1 MALTGV
7 HRLAMMALM
16 KDNVSRK
23 REGQP
28 KGCLFR
34 KQYETLFANGMPGG
48 MEKGGA
54 IFNRPNSNFKKEVS
68 LMKTT
73 PQPVTYAGDRISGAG
88 SAALARR
95 PGRTLGRRILDNWQL
110 YALLLIPVVLTFV
123 YKYIPMY
130 GIQIAFRD
138 FKASKG
144 YMGSEW
150 VGWYWF
156 QRFFSSPTCW
166 RMIKNTVLIS
176 LFSLLWS
183 FPIPIILSLII
194 NQLRFH
200 KFKRVVQTVLYAPH
214 FISVMVICGM
224 IRIFLSPS
232 GGLLN
237 LILGTQIDF
246 LTQSSAFRTIYIAS
260 GIWQDAGW
268 GCIIYLATLANV
280 DPGLYEA
287 AKIDGASVF
296 QRILNIDIPE
306 LLPMAI
312 LNLIMAAGG
321 LMNVGF
327 EKVWLLQTDLNKA
340 TSDVIAVYVYQQGI
354 ESAKYSYSTAV
365 GLFNTAVN
373 IVLLLIVN
381 KIASKASDVEFV

>member
-1 MALTGV
+1 MSQVCKPAAQV
-7 HRLAMMALM
+7 LA
-16 KDNVSRK
+16 
-23 REGQP
+23 P
-28 KGCLFR
+28 H
-34 KQYETLFANGMPGG
+34 
-48 MEKGGA
+48 
-54 IFNRPNSNFKKEVS
+54 KKS
-68 LMKTT
+68 L
-73 PQPVTYAGDRISGAG
+73 S
-88 SAALARR
+88 
-95 PGRTLGRRILDNWQL
+95 RRIMDNWQL
-110 YALLLIPVVLTFV
+110 YLLLLIPVVLTIL
-123 YKYIPMY
+123 YKYVPMY

-138 FKASKG
+138 FKASRG

-150 VGWYWF
+150 VGLYWF
-156 QRFFSSPTCW
+156 RRFFSSPTCL
-166 RMIKNTVLIS
+166 RMIKNTILIS
-176 LFSLLWS
+176 LYSLLWT
-183 FPIPIILSLII
+183 FPIPIVLSLII
-194 NQLRFH
+194 NQLRFQRY
-200 KFKRVVQTVLYAPH
+200 KRLVQTVLYAPH
-214 FISVMVICGM
+214 FISIMVVCGM
-224 IRIFLSPS
+224 LRIFLSPS
-232 GGLLN
+232 GGLVN
-237 LILGTQIDF
+237 LIFGTSIDF
-246 LTQSSAFRTIYIAS
+246 LTESSAFRTIYIAS

-296 QRILNIDIPE
+296 QRIKNIDLPE

-354 ESAKYSYSTAV
+354 ENAKYSYSTAV

-373 IVLLLIVN
+373 IILLLIVN

>member
-1 MALTGV
+1 MKASEQSKNGQLP
-7 HRLAMMALM
+7 AM
-16 KDNVSRK
+16 
-23 REGQP
+23 
-28 KGCLFR
+28 
-34 KQYETLFANGMPGG
+34 
-48 MEKGGA
+48 
-54 IFNRPNSNFKKEVS
+54 
-68 LMKTT
+68 
-73 PQPVTYAGDRISGAG
+73 
-88 SAALARR
+88 
-95 PGRTLGRRILDNWQL
+95 GRAVRGKPLGRRIRDNWQL
-110 YALLLIPVVLTFV
+110 YALLLIPVVLTLV

-138 FKASKG
+138 FKASRG
-144 YMGSEW
+144 YLGSEW
-150 VGWYWF
+150 VGLYWF
-156 QRFFSSPTCW
+156 KRFFSAPNCV
-166 RMIKNTVLIS
+166 RMIKNTVLLS
-176 LFSLLWS
+176 LYTLLWT

-194 NQLRFH
+194 NQLRFG

-214 FISVMVICGM
+214 FISIMVICGM

-232 GGLLN
+232 GGLIN
-237 LILGTQIDF
+237 LLLGSSIDF
-246 LTQSSAFRTIYIAS
+246 LTEASAFRTIYIAS
-260 GIWQDAGW
+260 AVWQDAGW

-287 AKIDGASVF
+287 AKVDGASVF
-296 QRILNIDIPE
+296 QRIRNIDIPE

-340 TSDVIAVYVYQQGI
+340 ASDVIAVYVYQQGI

-365 GLFNTAVN
+365 GLFNTIVN
-373 IVLLLIVN
+373 IALLLIVN

>member
-1 MALTGV
+1 MSVKQHSGV
-7 HRLAMMALM
+7 GTAVAVPA
-16 KDNVSRK
+16 K
-23 REGQP
+23 
-28 KGCLFR
+28 
-34 KQYETLFANGMPGG
+34 
-48 MEKGGA
+48 
-54 IFNRPNSNFKKEVS
+54 
-68 LMKTT
+68 
-73 PQPVTYAGDRISGAG
+73 
-88 SAALARR
+88 R
-95 PGRTLGRRILDNWQL
+95 PGRPLGQRLLDNWQL
-110 YALLLIPVVLTFV
+110 YALLLVPVVLTVV

-138 FKASKG
+138 FDPNLGFVESQ
-144 YMGSEW
+144 W
-150 VGWYWF
+150 VGLQWF
-156 QRFFSSPTCW
+156 ARFFNAPTCF

-194 NQLRFH
+194 NQLRFA

-214 FISVMVICGM
+214 FISTMIICGM
-224 IRIFLSPS
+224 IRIFLSPT

-237 LILGTQIDF
+237 LLLGTQIDF

-287 AKIDGASVF
+287 AKVDGASVF

-354 ESAKYSYSTAV
+354 EQAKYSYSTAV

-373 IVLLLIVN
+373 IILLLVVN

>member
-1 MALTGV
+1 MA
-7 HRLAMMALM
+7 
-16 KDNVSRK
+16 K
-23 REGQP
+23 RNP
-28 KGCLFR
+28 S
-34 KQYETLFANGMPGG
+34 AAAVP
-48 MEKGGA
+48 A
-54 IFNRPNSNFKKEVS
+54 
-68 LMKTT
+68 
-73 PQPVTYAGDRISGAG
+73 
-88 SAALARR
+88 AALAR
-95 PGRTLGRRILDNWQL
+95 PGKRIMDNWQL
-110 YALLLIPVVLTFV
+110 YLLLLAPVVLTFV

-138 FKASKG
+138 FKASRG
-144 YMGSEW
+144 YLGSEW

-156 QRFFSSPTCW
+156 ERFFSAPTFA
-166 RMIKNTVLIS
+166 RMIRNTVLIS
-176 LFSLLWS
+176 LYSLLWS
-183 FPIPIILSLII
+183 FPVPIILSLMI
-194 NQLRFH
+194 NQLRSA
-200 KFKRVVQTVLYAPH
+200 KYKRVVQTVLYAPH

-224 IRIFLSPS
+224 IKIFLSPS

-237 LILGTQIDF
+237 LILGTEIDF
-246 LTQSSAFRTIYIAS
+246 LTQSSAFRTIYVAS

-287 AKIDGASVF
+287 AKMDGASVF
-296 QRILNIDIPE
+296 QRIRNIDLPA

-340 TSDVIAVYVYQQGI
+340 TSDVIAVYVYEQGI
-354 ESAKYSYSTAV
+354 QNAKYSYSTAV
-365 GLFNTAVN
+365 GLFNTVVN
-373 IVLLLIVN
+373 IALLLIVN

>member
-1 MALTGV
+1 MNPSAAAV
-7 HRLAMMALM
+7 PA
-16 KDNVSRK
+16 
-23 REGQP
+23 
-28 KGCLFR
+28 
-34 KQYETLFANGMPGG
+34 
-48 MEKGGA
+48 
-54 IFNRPNSNFKKEVS
+54 
-68 LMKTT
+68 
-73 PQPVTYAGDRISGAG
+73 
-88 SAALARR
+88 AALAR
-95 PGRTLGRRILDNWQL
+95 PGKTLGQRIMDNWQL
-110 YALLLIPVVLTFV
+110 YLLLLVPVILTFV

-138 FKASKG
+138 FKASQG
-144 YMGSEW
+144 YLGSEW

-156 QRFFSSPTCW
+156 ERFFSAPTFA

-176 LFSLLWS
+176 LYSLLWS
-183 FPIPIILSLII
+183 FPVPIILSLMI
-194 NQLRFH
+194 NQLRSARY
-200 KFKRVVQTVLYAPH
+200 KRVVQTVLYAPH

-224 IRIFLSPS
+224 IKIFLSPS

-237 LILGTQIDF
+237 LILGTQVDF
-246 LTQSSAFRTIYIAS
+246 LTQSSAFRTIYVAS

-287 AKIDGASVF
+287 AKMDGASVF
-296 QRILNIDIPE
+296 QRIRNIDLPA

-340 TSDVIAVYVYQQGI
+340 TSDVIAVYVYEQGI
-354 ESAKYSYSTAV
+354 QNAKYSYSTAV
-365 GLFNTAVN
+365 GLFNTVVN
-373 IVLLLIVN
+373 IALLLIVN
-381 KIASKASDVEFV
+381 KIASKVSDVEFV